1 MFKIVQRG
9 SEHGSDQEQPYPSKR
24 LQGSAKQ
31 GSGSVKKDSGHE
43 GQKLTSTEQIKKS
56 SPQRSP
62 QMEASIQLI
71 DDELELLD
79 SIKEFICDG
88 NKRYTVV
95 GAIGSQGTGKS
106 TFLSML
112 AGNDTMDMYRQYIF
126 RPCAR
131 EAVESCRYQTTK
143 ISIYIAPKTRVFF
156 LDCQPLNCAPLLE
169 DTSHS
174 YRSRAGPMESLEL
187 EVNFEITSISAS
199 DCKCLSY
206 YFFCVDW
213 FIDMSIIRRL
223 MRVELF
229 PQFLIVSESVNLVI
243 LHQRV
248 RQQDCHPL
256 LVNERMRLLDGI
268 FAGTIFNVNGGLT
281 LANLG
286 FDVYQQIES
295 NVNYILMEEIKPRTR
310 TEIYSP
316 DTFSQ
321 KTNSLEYATVL
332 NRLRIKLHSLPKRE
346 LATTEGKWF
355 SYLVECWAKIK
366 LELLSITED
375 GCTIK
380 PNYLKAQS
388 DSIRLASDRDYSTE
402 DREIRNDDVIERY
415 LAMKYQYNK
424 YNEIPIKS
432 SQHQQREREWKN
444 RVFEK
449 TRSSK

>member
-9 SEHGSDQEQPYPSKR
+9 SEHGSDQEQPHPSKR
-24 LQGSAKQ
+24 LQGSTQQ
-31 GSGSVKKDSGHE
+31 GSDSVKKDSGHE
-43 GQKLTSTEQIKKS
+43 GQKLTSNEQIKKS
-56 SPQRSP
+56 SPQTPSSVLGSP
-62 QMEASIQLI
+62 KMEASIQLI

-95 GAIGSQGTGKS
+95 GAIGSQG
-106 TFLSML
+106 ML

-174 YRSRAGPMESLEL
+174 YRSKAGPMESLEL
-187 EVNFEITSISAS
+187 ESLQFLLLLANVCHTVF
-199 DCKCLSY
+199 L
-206 YFFCVDW
+206 CVDW

-229 PQFLIVSESVNLVI
+229 PQFLNVSESVNLVI

-256 LVNERMRLLDGI
+256 LVNERMRLLNGI

-346 LATTEGKWF
+346 LAMTEGKWF
-355 SYLVECWAKIK
+355 SYLVECWSKIK

-380 PNYLKAQS
+380 TNYLKAQF
-388 DSIRLASDRDYSTE
+388 DSVGLASDRNFSTE
-402 DREIRNDDVIERY
+402 DREIGNDDVIERY
-415 LAMKYQYNK
+415 LAVEYQYNK
-424 YNEIPIKS
+424 IPIKS
-432 SQHQQREREWKN
+432 SQHQQRERQWKN

-449 TRSSK
+449 TRSSRQNYNVQD